1 MSSYQRRFPVVYFIK
16 WALRRPRTAN
26 KQLEVCAFLCA
37 YARDWI
43 SRADK
48 ALNFV
53 VIKN

>member
-26 KQLEVCAFLCA
+26 KQLEVCAFFLCA
-37 YARDWI
+37 YARDWV

-48 ALNFV
+48 ALEFCCN
-53 VIKN
+53 